1 MDTTYKV
8 DREDLVLLLLDAA
21 EHYLGVHELRGI
33 TRLEKLLFLLGRE
46 EHLESA
52 EKLYEFQAYKF
63 GPFSKDVY
71 EATDFLRGI
80 DFIEIDERSIAS
92 YYNTNEEMALREA
105 IGDEE
110 DDGSLVDQKEK
121 VFKLTDHGRKAAH
134 NLRNIWQAQTPAA
147 LAKLDTV
154 IKRYG
159 KLPLNQLIRYVYR
172 QFPDWAR
179 NSIHPEA
186 GRLSGA

>member
-1 MDTTYKV
+1 MDTTYQV

-21 EHYLGVHELRGI
+21 ERYLGVRELRGV

-71 EATDFLRGI
+71 QATDFLRGI
-80 DFIEIDERSIAS
+80 DFIEIQERPVAS
-92 YYNTNEEMALREA
+92 YYNTTEEVALRQA

-110 DDGSLVDQKEK
+110 DDAVVVDQKEK
-121 VFKLTDHGRKAAH
+121 VFKLTDHGRTAAH
-134 NLRNIWQAQTPAA
+134 SLRDIWEKQTPANMK
-147 LAKLDTV
+147 KLDDV